1 MGAAAP
7 TFEFFKDVPQDES
20 LSEEVA
26 AYQKDFNDCKGLIP
40 EQAMPHMLGVSRQRW
55 HVMKSDY
62 GFQTYTH
69 FGRWHVDKKPRLQ
82 DVGANFVEVQP
93 MPRYCVNPGGKCAI
107 PPSNRHGG
115 VTVVGIRTH
124 IEEV

>member
-1 MGAAAP
+1 MDAAAP

-55 HVMKSDY
+55 HQMKAEYD
-62 GFQTYTH
+62 FQTYHH
-69 FGRWHVDKKPRLQ
+69 FGK
-82 DVGANFVEVQP
+82 NFLSYPIAVEFCKVQRP
-93 MPRYCVNPGGKCAI
+93 SGPQAPAKALKAI
-107 PPSNRHGG
+107 MSDL
-115 VTVVGIRTH
+115 RTD
-124 IEEV
+124 

>member
-1 MGAAAP
+1 MEAAAP

-55 HVMKSDY
+55 HQLKVEYDFKVYS
-62 GFQTYTH
+62 H
-69 FGRWHVDKKPRLQ
+69 FGKNFLPYPIAVKFCKVQRPNGPSSPSQALKAIMQ
-82 DVGANFVEVQP
+82 DLAQD
-93 MPRYCVNPGGKCAI
+93 
-107 PPSNRHGG
+107 
-115 VTVVGIRTH
+115 
-124 IEEV
+124 